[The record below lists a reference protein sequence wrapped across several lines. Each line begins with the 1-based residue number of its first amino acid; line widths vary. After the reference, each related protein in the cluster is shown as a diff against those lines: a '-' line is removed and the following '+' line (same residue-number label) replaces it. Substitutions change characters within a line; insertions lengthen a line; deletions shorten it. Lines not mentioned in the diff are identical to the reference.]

1 MALRS
6 LLCCS
11 YSVKYKQI
19 TYDLDVFWMP
29 NNNNVI
35 IIIVIKLFTMK
46 ISKYHHSYAN
56 KYKKHKS
63 YLWTYMKATN

>member
-35 IIIVIKLFTMK
+35 IIIVIPMP
-46 ISKYHHSYAN
+46 
-56 KYKKHKS
+56 
-63 YLWTYMKATN
+63 TNTKNINHIYGHT